1 MGYFSE
7 LNLEMSYE
15 DHSYPTEE
23 QQLMWRIDD
32 LKDRLQELQEKGAS
46 YRSGYVYMDE
56 DIKYALPEDLHCIYH
71 VEKALE
77 MAKQD
82 LYNKYGID
90 LYEQEEQSDEISD
103 TDYVDPRQMTLFDYM
118 YNNESSEEL
127 QKKAA

>member
-7 LNLEMSYE
+7 LNLDMSYE
-15 DHSYPTEE
+15 DNSYPTEE

-32 LKDRLQELQEKGAS
+32 LKDRLQELQDKGAS
-46 YRSGYVYMDE
+46 YRSGYIYMNE

-90 LYEQEEQSDEISD
+90 LYEQEEQSDED
-103 TDYVDPRQMTLFDYM
+103 NETDYLDPRQMTLFDYM
-118 YNNESSEEL
+118 SNDERSEE
-127 QKKAA
+127 QEKKAA

>member
-7 LNLEMSYE
+7 FNLEMNYE

-23 QQLMWRIDD
+23 QQLMWRVDD

-46 YRSGYVYMDE
+46 YRSGYVYTDE

-71 VEKALE
+71 VEKALV
-77 MAKQD
+77 MAKQN

-90 LYEQEEQSDEISD
+90 LYEQEEQTDKDNDSD
-103 TDYVDPRQMTLFDYM
+103 YLDPRQITLFDYIF
-118 YNNESSEEL
+118 NSDGVKE
-127 QKKAA
+127 QKQKAA